1 MEREVK
7 VDNGNGTENGAG
19 YGMVVAVDG
28 SAESDAA
35 VRWAAREASLR
46 KMPVTLMHVVEPI
59 VVNWPIPPV
68 QGSITEWQETNA
80 RNVIEH
86 ARDMIAVADADPD
99 GIRHEIRYAGIV
111 AELVD
116 VSKSATMMV
125 VGSRGLGALGGALLG
140 SVSSGIVHHAHCPVA
155 VIHGNQVRPPD
166 PRSPVLIGIDGS
178 PSSEDATAFA
188 FDEASRR
195 RVDLIA
201 LHAWSDVGVF
211 SALGMDWHEYEDQG
225 RELLG
230 ERLAGW
236 RERYPDVRVTRQI
249 VCDQPARW
257 LIDGSRHAQLVVVG
271 SHGRGGFAG
280 MRLGSVGSKVARAAY
295 APVVVVR

>member
-1 MEREVK
+1 MSMHN
-7 VDNGNGTENGAG
+7 DG
-19 YGMVVAVDG
+19 YGVVVAVDG

-35 VRWAAREASLR
+35 VRWAAREAELR
-46 KMPVTLMHVVEPI
+46 KATVTVMHVVEPI

-68 QGSITEWQETNA
+68 QGSITEWQESNA
-80 RNVIEH
+80 GRVIEH
-86 ARDMIAVADADPD
+86 ARETFLAASDDVED
-99 GIRHEIRYAGIV
+99 GRLRVFASEIRYAGIIP
-111 AELVD
+111 ELVD
-116 VSKSATMMV
+116 VSKSAMMMV
-125 VGSRGLGALGGALLG
+125 VGSRGLSALGGVLAG
-140 SVSSGIVHHAHCPVA
+140 SVSSGLAHHAYCPV
-155 VIHGNQVRPPD
+155 VVVHGDEVRRPD
-166 PRSPVLIGIDGS
+166 PRSPVLVGIDGS
-178 PSSEDATAFA
+178 PASEDATAFA

-257 LIDGSRHAQLVVVG
+257 LIDGSRHSQLVVVG
-271 SHGRGGFAG
+271 SHGRAGFAG
-280 MRLGSVGSKVARAAY
+280 MLLGSVGSKVARAAY
-295 APVVVVR
+295 APVVVVRR